1 MQRELLV
8 DLLGDRIAQ
17 EINSDNGETLARLIE
32 VYVKLAGAAAA
43 WQQPG
48 AKDIKIRFVGEAA
61 DYAE

>member
-1 MQRELLV
+1 MQREVLV

-32 VYVKLAGAAAA
+32 VYVKLAGAAAT

-48 AKDIKIRFVGEAA
+48 SKDIKIRFLGEAA